1 MPDQS
6 QQLPQQQLQQQPQ
19 SQPQQGQLAV
29 SAPMSVPASSPTA
42 SKGGVTPAPGN
53 DSLAVDPDLEDP
65 DEQVAKRPRLAESQD
80 PSLEDEAVMSA
91 LAAHNNPAPVDHYGA
106 E

>member
-1 MPDQS
+1 
-6 QQLPQQQLQQQPQ
+6 
-19 SQPQQGQLAV
+19 
-29 SAPMSVPASSPTA
+29 MSVPASSPAA

-91 LAAHNNPAPVDHYGA
+91 LAAHNNPAPVDHYTT